1 MQFFINVIVPLAL
14 ADSFTY
20 EVNENEFHYL
30 QVGMRVAVPFGK
42 SKVYTALV
50 LSKHNV
56 PPVAYQAKEIQ
67 EIIDSQPIVNE
78 ILIAHWKWLAEYY
91 MCTLG
96 EVYRAAVP
104 SALLLESETI
114 VVYKPKK
121 EYLISDFTD
130 EEFLLYE
137 AFQSQAVLKIEEII
151 SILNKKNVFPV
162 IQSLLEKEIIVLN
175 EEIVES
181 YKPKMVKYVKLN
193 PEYDAPEKLKDLME
207 ILSRSEKQRTLVMK
221 FFQLKAIDKKPITSK
236 TLLEKADVTPAVLKG
251 LISKNIFEEF
261 TLAQDRVVFADVNK
275 QEIVL
280 SDSQQT
286 AFDSVVTSFE
296 KFDVTLLKGIT
307 GSGKTEIYI
316 KLIEQILKQEKQVL
330 YLLPE
335 IALTT
340 QLVQRLT
347 KHFGNQVAVYHSKY
361 SSNERVEVWFRVN
374 QNSEKAKVVI
384 GARSSIFLPF
394 SNLGFV
400 VVDEEHEPSFKQQDP
415 APRFHARDAAIVLAK
430 MHNAKVLLGSATP
443 SLESFYNAYQNKFG
457 LVTLEKRFGNVKL
470 PEIVLIDI
478 KEKHRKKEMKGH
490 FSIDLLDEINQTL
503 IRGEQVI
510 LFQNRRGFSPVLE
523 CLTCGHVPQCPSCDV
538 SLTYHKF
545 QEHLRCHYC
554 GYTMAKPVKCHVCH
568 SVDITTKGF
577 GTEQI
582 ELEVKE
588 LFPNKSIARM
598 DQDTTRGKYA
608 FEKLIDAF
616 KNQEIDIL
624 VGTQM
629 LAKGLDFDNVTLVG
643 ILNADNAL
651 YFPDFRA
658 HERAFQMFM
667 QVAGRAGRK
676 DKEGKVFIQTYNP
689 YHNIIQQVTTN
700 DYGSMFKEQMYERL
714 NFKYP
719 PFYRLIRLQLKH
731 VDFQKVKEGS
741 FWLYNLL
748 SKQLEMPVL
757 GPEEPSINRIRN
769 QYIRIIL
776 IKIPINIP
784 LNKTKDEIRKS
795 IKSFEAIGA
804 YRSIKTTISVD
815 FY

>member
-50 LSKHNV
+50 LSKHNT
-56 PPVAYQAKEIQ
+56 PPIAYQAKDIQ

-78 ILIAHWKWLAEYY
+78 RQIAHWKWLAEYY

-121 EYLISDFTD
+121 EYLISEFTD

-193 PEYDAPEKLKDLME
+193 PEFDAPEKLKDLLE
-207 ILSRSEKQRTLVMK
+207 LLSRSEKQRTLVLT
-221 FFQLKAIDKKPITSK
+221 FFQFKTIDKKPIAVK
-236 TLLEKADVTPAVLKG
+236 ALLEQADVTSAILKG
-251 LISKNIFEEF
+251 LISKKIFEEY
-261 TLAQDRVVFADVNK
+261 TLAQDRVVFNVADN
-275 QEIVL
+275 QEIIL
-280 SDSQQT
+280 SDFQQS
-286 AFDSVVTSFE
+286 AFDSINTSFE

-316 KLIEQILKQEKQVL
+316 RLIEQFLKQEKQVL

-347 KHFGNQVAVYHSKY
+347 KYFGNQVAVFHSKY

-400 VVDEEHEPSFKQQDP
+400 VVDEEHEASFKQQDP

-443 SLESFYNAYQNKFG
+443 SLESYYNAYQNKFG
-457 LVTLEKRFGNVKL
+457 LVLLEKRFGNVKL

-478 KEKHRKKEMKGH
+478 KEKHKRKEMKGH

-503 IRGEQVI
+503 GRGEQVI
-510 LFQNRRGFSPVLE
+510 LFQNRRGYSPVLE

-554 GYTMAKPVKCHVCH
+554 GYTMAKPIKCHVCH

-582 ELEVKE
+582 EMEVKE

-658 HERAFQMFM
+658 HERAFQMFV

-731 VDFQKVKEGS
+731 VDFQKLKEGS

-784 LNKTKDEIRKS
+784 LNKTKSEIRKS

>member
-50 LSKHNV
+50 LSKHNT
-56 PPVAYQAKEIQ
+56 PPIAYQAKDIQ

-78 ILIAHWKWLAEYY
+78 RQIAHWKWLAEYY

-121 EYLISDFTD
+121 EYLISEFTD

-193 PEYDAPEKLKDLME
+193 PEFDAPEKLKDLLE
-207 ILSRSEKQRTLVMK
+207 LLSRSEKQRTLVLT
-221 FFQLKAIDKKPITSK
+221 FFQLKTIDKKPIAVK
-236 TLLEKADVTPAVLKG
+236 ALLEQADVTSAILKG
-251 LISKNIFEEF
+251 LISKKIFEEY
-261 TLAQDRVVFADVNK
+261 TLAQDRVVFNVADN
-275 QEIVL
+275 QEIIL
-280 SDSQQT
+280 SDFQQS
-286 AFDSVVTSFE
+286 AFDSINTSFE

-316 KLIEQILKQEKQVL
+316 RLIEQFLKQEKQVL

-335 IALTT
+335 IVLTT

-347 KHFGNQVAVYHSKY
+347 KYFGNQVAVFHSKY

-400 VVDEEHEPSFKQQDP
+400 VVDEEHEASFKQQDP

-443 SLESFYNAYQNKFG
+443 SLESYYNAYQNKFG
-457 LVTLEKRFGNVKL
+457 LVLLEKRFGNVKL

-478 KEKHRKKEMKGH
+478 KEKHKRKEMKGH

-503 IRGEQVI
+503 GRGEQVI
-510 LFQNRRGFSPVLE
+510 LFQNRRGYSPVLE

-554 GYTMAKPVKCHVCH
+554 GYTMAKPIKCHVCH

-582 ELEVKE
+582 EMEVKE

-658 HERAFQMFM
+658 HERAFQMFV

-731 VDFQKVKEGS
+731 VDFQKLKEGS

-784 LNKTKDEIRKS
+784 LNKTKSEIRKS